1 MFEGFLS
8 ALWGSGLNYLIPF
21 LFVLTVVVFIHE
33 LGHYLVGRLCGV
45 GVKSFSIGF
54 GPEILGYT
62 AKNGTRWRL
71 SAIPLGGYVKFA
83 GDLNSASV
91 PDVDQLRRMSPD
103 EKAESFHEKSVA
115 RRAAIVAAGPI
126 ANFLLAIAIFT
137 GTAYFY
143 GYYVHAPR
151 VEAVVENSA
160 ASRAGLQA
168 GDVIL
173 AVNGAETRTFT
184 DIQRAVMS
192 HAGERLTLRIR
203 RADQDLSVEAVP
215 DLKEIP
221 TKLGVQRIGQ
231 LGIRASTDPAA
242 LRHEEYSLL
251 QSLRIGVA
259 ETWFIV
265 ERTGAYFGKLV
276 TGRESIDQISGV
288 PRIAQAAGYMAS
300 FGFKS
305 LLSLTALLS
314 VSIGLIN
321 LVPIPLLD
329 GGHLLFYGIEAA
341 RGRPLSERA
350 QEFGFRI
357 GLAFVV
363 TLMLVA
369 TWNDV
374 LHFGALL
381 GMRG

>member
-1 MFEGFLS
+1 MIEGFLS

-21 LFVLTVVVFIHE
+21 LFVLTVVVFVHE
-33 LGHYLVGRLCGV
+33 MGHYLVGRLCGV

-54 GPEILGYT
+54 GPELFGWT
-62 AKNGTRWRL
+62 ARNGTRWRL

-91 PDVDQLRRMSPD
+91 PDPDQLRRMTPQERS
-103 EKAESFHEKSVA
+103 ESFHEKSVG

-126 ANFLLAIAIFT
+126 ANFILAIAIFA
-137 GTAYFY
+137 GSAYLY
-143 GYYVHAPR
+143 GFHVHAPR
-151 VEAVVENSA
+151 IDSVVENSA

-168 GDVIL
+168 GDVVL
-173 AVNGAETRTFT
+173 SVNGSETRTFT
-184 DIQRAVMS
+184 DIQRTVMS
-192 HAGERLTLRIR
+192 HAGERLTIR
-203 RADQDLSVEAVP
+203 VRRGDQELSVEAVP
-215 DLKEIP
+215 DLREIP

-242 LRHEEYSLL
+242 LRHEQYGLADSLK
-251 QSLRIGVA
+251 IGVA

-329 GGHLLFYGIEAA
+329 GGHLLFYGIEAV

-369 TWNDV
+369 TWNDM

-381 GMRG
+381 GVRG

>member
-1 MFEGFLS
+1 MIEGFLS

-21 LFVLTVVVFIHE
+21 LFVLTVVVFVHE
-33 LGHYLVGRLCGV
+33 MGHYLVGRLCGV

-54 GPEILGYT
+54 GPELFGWT
-62 AKNGTRWRL
+62 ARNGTRWRL

-91 PDVDQLRRMSPD
+91 PDPDQLRRMTPQERS
-103 EKAESFHEKSVA
+103 ESFHEKSVG

-126 ANFLLAIAIFT
+126 ANFILAIAIFA
-137 GTAYFY
+137 GSAYLY
-143 GYYVHAPR
+143 GFHVHAPR
-151 VEAVVENSA
+151 IDSVVENSA

-168 GDVIL
+168 GDVVL
-173 AVNGAETRTFT
+173 SVNGSETRTFT
-184 DIQRAVMS
+184 DIQRTVMS
-192 HAGERLTLRIR
+192 HAGERLTIR
-203 RADQDLSVEAVP
+203 VRRGDQELSVEAVP
-215 DLKEIP
+215 DLREIP

-242 LRHEEYSLL
+242 LRHEQYGLAESLK
-251 QSLRIGVA
+251 IGVA

-329 GGHLLFYGIEAA
+329 GGHLLFYGIEAV

-369 TWNDV
+369 TWNDM

-381 GMRG
+381 GVRG